1 MMNATTFNNTTPRS
15 SPSSGLN
22 IYAVLSPT
30 FYLCLVIY
38 DAIIAVATTL
48 ANFLLL
54 VVIYRDPFRCLRTPT
69 TFLIANLGVAD
80 FFVGALMGF
89 GRTVEMYFLYK
100 GHREPPYLNTFQY
113 FIGVL
118 AMFAAVCSIIA
129 MSWDRFVAVTDHI
142 NYKNRI
148 TVKRVK
154 LYILFIWLNA
164 SFMAVLPAAGVKKIT
179 FLYAYSYSHVFLPA
193 ILLTV
198 AYVVVFRTLSQK
210 LQTFNRRVCA
220 GNSTNETRRNFQREK
235 KLVLAIFL
243 VLVVFYTCFF
253 PFVVKVHLWFFCS
266 QCETSAAF
274 ITYHFIT
281 NDILSL
287 SSLIDP
293 FIYAWRLQSFRK
305 TFLTVLGLRQ
315 RIAVERP
322 V

>member
-1 MMNATTFNNTTPRS
+1 
-15 SPSSGLN
+15 
-22 IYAVLSPT
+22 
-30 FYLCLVIY
+30 
-38 DAIIAVATTL
+38 
-48 ANFLLL
+48 
-54 VVIYRDPFRCLRTPT
+54 
-69 TFLIANLGVAD
+69 
-80 FFVGALMGF
+80 
-89 GRTVEMYFLYK
+89 
-100 GHREPPYLNTFQY
+100 
-113 FIGVL
+113 
-118 AMFAAVCSIIA
+118 MFAAVCSIIA

-253 PFVVKVHLWFFCS
+253 PFVVKVHWWFFCS
-266 QCETSAAF
+266 RCETSAAF

-315 RIAVERP
+315 RIAVEQP